1 MDAIIHTEPQEQLK
15 SICRNLLNR
24 QENVFE
30 FQRLLAKYP
39 SNCDEFDEPAEATAV
54 REKLGQCVREWTGEA
69 FAGFT
74 VAQMQMWRAIVV
86 DRRLDVAPAL
96 SFDGSC

>member
-30 FQRLLAKYP
+30 FQRLLSKYP
-39 SNCDEFDEPAEATAV
+39 NNCDEFDEPAEAAAI
-54 REKLGQCVREWTGEA
+54 RAKLGQCVREWTGEP

-74 VAQMQMWRAIVV
+74 VSQMQMWRAIVV
-86 DRRLDVAPAL
+86 DRRLNVAPAL